1 MHSLTTIPALS
12 FAIAA
17 IFLSA
22 NRSEAQTNT
31 TATWMTWNEPSSFPF
46 SDNGLAYATQTTGV
60 IPFADGTQI
69 SVNLQGTIYSPST
82 TSQPSETTFNNSPQ
96 GWWQGGPFIF
106 SSPSATWTSATLSNL
121 PSNSDRIEL
130 GNIGGVQTMTFS
142 EPIERLVMN
151 IVTLGTGVGGVSGTW
166 VFDQT
171 FTILSQDLG
180 SAQPFIVNGN
190 SLTGLE
196 SSGTLLFDGPVS
208 TLSWNITQPEG
219 SLYTIG
225 TLMTTVPEPST
236 YALLAVGSAAAFWAL
251 NRKRR
256 KS

>member
-31 TATWMTWNEPSSFPF
+31 TATWMTWNAPASFPF
-46 SDNGLAYATQTTGV
+46 DDNGTPYATSTTGI
-60 IPFADGTQI
+60 IPFSDSTQI
-69 SVNLQGTIYSPST
+69 GVSLQGPILGH
-82 TSQPSETTFNNSPQ
+82 TFNNSPA
-96 GWWQGGPFIF
+96 GWWESNPFIF
-106 SSPSATWTSATLSNL
+106 SSAASTWTSATVSNL
-121 PSNSDRIEL
+121 PSNSDL
-130 GNIGGVQTMTFS
+130 LLTSDNIGGLNTLTFS
-142 EPIERLVMN
+142 QPVERLVMN
-151 IVTLGTGVGGVSGTW
+151 IVTMGTW
-166 VFDQT
+166 NGTIPATWAFDHA
-171 FTILSQDLG
+171 FTVLSQDLG
-180 SAQPFIVNGN
+180 TFANKQLFEVNGN
-190 SLTGLE
+190 TLTGIE
-196 SSGTLLFDGPVS
+196 SSGTLLFEGPINS
-208 TLSWNITQPEG
+208 LSWDITQTEG
-219 SLYTIG
+219 TFWTVG